1 MIRIVVTLVPKGNE
15 AGTRE
20 LARAE
25 LGNLAGLGA
34 PYTHS
39 DYSIWANEGENPLAL
54 TRPWESRGMIG
65 GHDRRQ
71 SVWALVASAAAW
83 AGEQADARSRG

>member
-15 AGTRE
+15 AEARE

-25 LGNLAGLGA
+25 LGNLSRLGP

-39 DYSIWANEGENPLAL
+39 DYSIWANEGENPLAQ
-54 TRPWESRGMIG
+54 TGPWESRGMIG
-65 GHDRRQ
+65 GHDRRG

-83 AGEQADARSRG
+83 AVGQADARSRG